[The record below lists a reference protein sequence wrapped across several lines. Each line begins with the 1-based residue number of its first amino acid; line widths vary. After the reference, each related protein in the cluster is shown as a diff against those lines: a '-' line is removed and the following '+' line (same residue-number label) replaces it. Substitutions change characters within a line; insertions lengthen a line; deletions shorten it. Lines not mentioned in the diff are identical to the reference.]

1 MAAFFDAESEWA
13 GSFAQRFI
21 NLLHSCRECTTI
33 GKKHLHKGYSVMKF
47 TYQTTIYACF
57 LGYIVQAIVNNFIPL
72 LFITLQ
78 DTYQIPLSQITLL
91 VTVNFGIQLLVDT
104 LASVYM
110 DRIGYRASGVMA
122 HVCAAAGLILLTILP
137 GVMDPFVGILLSVA
151 VYAVGGGILEVL
163 VSPVM
168 ESCPTDNK
176 EKAMSLLHSFYC
188 WGHVGVV
195 LISTAFFAAA
205 GIGNWRMLALAW
217 SAIPLINA
225 YIFAKTPIA
234 PLISEGEKVMSIRE
248 LFASKT
254 FWLLMIMMV
263 CSGASEQAVGQWYS
277 AFAEQ
282 GLHLSK
288 TLGDLVGPMTFA
300 VMMGFSRIFYGKY
313 GDRINLERF
322 MLFSAGLCVLAY
334 LLISLSPWPVLS
346 VVGCALCGLTVGIMW
361 PGTFSRAAVVLRRG
375 GTAMFALLALGGD
388 LGCSSG
394 PTLVGFISGIAADNM
409 KLGILAAIVFPL
421 VMVLCLKQGRLKTE

>member
-1 MAAFFDAESEWA
+1 
-13 GSFAQRFI
+13 
-21 NLLHSCRECTTI
+21 
-33 GKKHLHKGYSVMKF
+33 MKF
-47 TYQTTIYACF
+47 TYKTTITACF
-57 LGYIVQAIVNNFIPL
+57 LGYIVQAIVNNFVPL

-78 DTYQIPLSQITLL
+78 DTYQIPLSRITLL
-91 VTVNFGIQLLVDT
+91 VTINFGIQLLVDT

-110 DRIGYRASGVMA
+110 DRIGYRACAILA
-122 HVCAAAGLILLTILP
+122 HVCSAAGLILLTVLP
-137 GVMDPFVGILLSVA
+137 GLMDPFIGILLSIA

-163 VSPVM
+163 VSPIM

-195 LISTAFFAAA
+195 LISTVFFCVA
-205 GIGNWRMLALAW
+205 GIGNWRVLAVFWSVLPLA
-217 SAIPLINA
+217 NA
-225 YIFAKTPIA
+225 CIFAKTPIA
-234 PLISEGEKVMSIRE
+234 PLISEGEKGMSIPE

-254 FWLLMIMMV
+254 FWVLMVMMV
-263 CSGASEQAVGQWYS
+263 CSGASEQAVSQWSS

-300 VMMGFSRIFYGKY
+300 VMMGIARIFCGKY
-313 GDRINLERF
+313 GERINLERF
-322 MLFSAGLCVLAY
+322 MLCSASLCVMAY

-361 PGTFSRAAVVLRRG
+361 PGTFSRAAVALRRG
-375 GTAMFALLALGGD
+375 GTAMFALLALAGD

-394 PTLVGFISGIAADNM
+394 PTLVGLVSGVASDNM

-421 VMVLCLKQGRLKTE
+421 VMALCLKFGRLKTE

>member
-1 MAAFFDAESEWA
+1 
-13 GSFAQRFI
+13 
-21 NLLHSCRECTTI
+21 
-33 GKKHLHKGYSVMKF
+33 MKF

-57 LGYIVQAIVNNFIPL
+57 LGYIVQAIVNNFVPL

-91 VTVNFGIQLLVDT
+91 VTINFGIQLLVDT

-110 DRIGYRASGVMA
+110 DCIGYRVSGVMA
-122 HVCAAAGLILLTILP
+122 HACAAAGLILLTILP
-137 GVMDPFVGILLSVA
+137 GMMDPFVGILLSIA

-195 LISTAFFAAA
+195 LISTVFFAVA

-217 SAIPLINA
+217 SVIPLINA

-234 PLISEGEKVMSIRE
+234 PLISEGEKGMSIRE
-248 LFASKT
+248 LFASKA
-254 FWLLMIMMV
+254 FWILMIMMV
-263 CSGASEQAVGQWYS
+263 CSGASEQAVGQWSS

-282 GLHLSK
+282 GLHLTK

-300 VMMGFSRIFYGKY
+300 VMMGLTRIFYGKY
-313 GDRINLERF
+313 GDRIDLERF
-322 MLFSAGLCVLAY
+322 MLSSAVLCVLAY

-361 PGTFSRAAVVLRRG
+361 PGTFSRASVVLRRG
-375 GTAMFALLALGGD
+375 GTAMFALLALAGD

-409 KLGILAAIVFPL
+409 KAGILAAIVFPL
-421 VMVLCLKQGRLKTE
+421 VMALCLKLGRLKAE